1 MKSYLAG
8 GVAVATLAAA
18 APALAQTAT
27 EAGLRGS
34 YTMDALGNV
43 GGGFRRDVTAV
54 HRLDVGA
61 TVDLG
66 QGWSATTTV
75 SGTTG
80 RSLSAR
86 AIGDVQ
92 GVQGVYAGGNAV
104 WLYEIRLT
112 RTFENGEFS
121 VGRMSSGDAFG
132 SPEGMEQFVN
142 SAFSS
147 NGGAISINDPGR
159 LPSPASSWGARGEWR
174 WDNGLRV
181 SGGAFLSDPRR
192 ANADNPNDFA
202 FDPSDGVLAFAEGS
216 VTPREGWRAG
226 LGVWADSARFA
237 TFAGQTRRGNQG
249 AYAFVS
255 GRLAGEENW
264 RRLEGFAMLQVAPRR
279 DRSLMPLSAFAGL
292 SLREPFDGREDD
304 SANIAISVGR
314 FSRQSGLPGT
324 ETTIE
329 ANYRYALT
337 DQIAVRPT
345 VQYVINP
352 GGLYRHAVVLGVHVE
367 AGL

>member
-1 MKSYLAG
+1 MKCYLAG
-8 GVAVATLAAA
+8 GVALLALSAAT
-18 APALAQTAT
+18 PVLAQTAS
-27 EAGLRGS
+27 EAGLRGA

-43 GGGFRRDVTAV
+43 SGGFRRSATVVQRADLGFTSDVANGWSVTAM
-54 HRLDVGA
+54 
-61 TVDLG
+61 
-66 QGWSATTTV
+66 V

-86 AIGDVQ
+86 AVGDVQ
-92 GVQGVYAGGNAV
+92 GVQGVYAGGDAV

-112 RTFENGEFS
+112 RTFENGELSF
-121 VGRMSSGDAFG
+121 GRMSSGDAFG
-132 SPEGMEQFVN
+132 SVSGMEQFVN

-159 LPSPASSWGARGEWR
+159 LPSPASSWGVRGQWR
-174 WDNGLRV
+174 WDNGSQL

-202 FDPSDGVLAFAEGS
+202 FDPSDGVLAFVEGS
-216 VTPREGWRAG
+216 VTPHDGWRAG
-226 LGVWADSARFA
+226 LGVWADSARFT
-237 TFAGQTRRGNQG
+237 TFSGETRRGNQG
-249 AYAFVS
+249 AYAFVT

-264 RRLEGFAMLQVAPRR
+264 RRLEGFAMVQVAPRR
-279 DRSLMPLSAFAGL
+279 DRSLMPISGVAGL
-292 SLREPFDGREDD
+292 TLYEPFDGRDDD

-314 FSRQSGLPGT
+314 FSRESGLSGS

-337 DQIAVRPT
+337 DQIALRPT

-352 GGLYRHAVVLGVHVE
+352 GGLYRDALVLGVHVE
-367 AGL
+367 AGF